1 MNKTCK
7 ENGAVNPD
15 GVAEKVIEEIP
26 KLLPD
31 AFFQLLSIITQHNKY
46 HRRNNYKS

>member
-7 ENGAVNPD
+7 ENEAVNPD
-15 GVAEKVIEEIP
+15 GVAEKVIEEIS

-31 AFFQLLSIITQHNKY
+31 ALFSSSFY
-46 HRRNNYKS
+46 NNTT